1 MKKPEAPKKEKTP
14 PASESIKSG
23 GGKQKKKESY
33 MRQCRLQK
41 RHNVLSFWPWATPS
55 LLSRSLR
62 ADVYGSLFQQ
72 SERRSV
78 PGHKSYV
85 SECPLAIDVQA
96 ILDDIPGKVL
106 PVVAHVAEN
115 LERGYDKQTCHRLRE
130 RCDKVNTTKLN
141 IKLNHKKLM
150 LGDSSN
156 SRSAESTLKD
166 RDLTSRA
173 VMFVTCLTDSKTL
186 EDHGDDTAITFR
198 HGDEATRA
206 RILKNKE
213 SVKCFKCQG
222 SGHFANAC
230 PQDDTKTTQ
239 KQEKVTTAAAP
250 SLPEPKDTINEQF
263 EGDFEGL
270 ARLLGLE
277 RSDGLDIRRC
287 YLDTGPLDGQ
297 WLRRERNSQ
306 AFRIPTEEEGKYDAT
321 AQQDEEDMARIKCYI
336 CQRMGHFDSECPSKD
351 QRPTDGASTSR
362 QQGEKDT
369 HSSSGFS
376 SFYQL
381 RLVYAG
387 RELQGSHTLA
397 YYYVENGSILRR
409 LNDSRMR
416 GILQIIYVIIAST
429 GKLMHLR
436 VDRLCT
442 INEVKVMIQDH
453 EGIPAQLQ
461 TLFLPQKRLQ
471 DGSTLVDNYIHDQT
485 FIYLVQTSG

>member
-1 MKKPEAPKKEKTP
+1 MLRNKIEQINLFNST
-14 PASESIKSG
+14 
-23 GGKQKKKESY
+23 
-33 MRQCRLQK
+33 
-41 RHNVLSFWPWATPS
+41 
-55 LLSRSLR
+55 LLSNKFR
-62 ADVYGSLFQQ
+62 DYTCFYCTQKG
-72 SERRSV
+72 
-78 PGHKSYV
+78 
-85 SECPLAIDVQA
+85 
-96 ILDDIPGKVL
+96 
-106 PVVAHVAEN
+106 HVA
-115 LERGYDKQTCHRLRE
+115 KSCP
-130 RCDKVNTTKLN
+130 TKLSDER
-141 IKLNHKKLM
+141 LYAQA
-150 LGDSSN
+150 G
-156 SRSAESTLKD
+156 
-166 RDLTSRA
+166 
-173 VMFVTCLTDSKTL
+173 
-186 EDHGDDTAITFR
+186 AITFR

-206 RILKNKE
+206 RIRKNKE

-239 KQEKVTTAAAP
+239 KQEKETTAAAP

-369 HSSSGFS
+369 HSSSGDDFTIIRVKALFRYKTGFS

-381 RLVYAG
+381 RLGKTWTRASG
-387 RELQGSHTLA
+387 HHKALPTTMI
-397 YYYVENGSILRR
+397 ENGSILRR

-416 GILQIIYVIIAST
+416 GIFQIIYVIIAST

-461 TLFLPQKRLQ
+461 TLFLPQ
-471 DGSTLVDNYIHDQT
+471 
-485 FIYLVQTSG
+485 